1 VGIAAVYAGK
11 GEMTNIVS
19 NHRVKPVAKYLFVLA
34 AIMSMGILLPDVI
47 AEEMAGGQL
56 LRDDYVFAAA
66 DGRLVEGG
74 PDRWLFEFESLRQD
88 SGQAGTGDGG
98 TGEVKAGQPLEMLRS
113 ATLEKMI
120 EDAKER
126 TDARYRLWGKAT
138 KFEGKNY
145 VFAVYFV
152 GLRKVDRPAGQS
164 QQGGEVAKTTSINAP
179 NDVLN
184 IPDEIVSRLQTSE
197 VLPAGETPAALQ
209 LKQDAI
215 FANRAGRVVEKDGR
229 YLFEPDGL
237 GRGIEKFS
245 IELLPCQKLEEAI
258 TQARGEPNPVRFSV
272 AGILTRYKN
281 QQYLLLQKVTRVY
294 SYGNFGR

>member
-1 VGIAAVYAGK
+1 
-11 GEMTNIVS
+11 
-19 NHRVKPVAKYLFVLA
+19 
-34 AIMSMGILLPDVI
+34 MSMGILLPDVI